1 MRMRSHAPSMEY
13 DGLCW
18 LLVSVCKVMYFLCIN
33 KIYVAFCLDKFLS
46 VSEQM
51 SVFV

>member
-18 LLVSVCKVMYFLCIN
+18 LLVSVCKVMNFLCIN

-46 VSEQM
+46 VSE
-51 SVFV
+51 